1 MLDLRIYRA
10 AFVVVALALVV
21 VAFSLHSQQRGL
33 QTTLPPDAFD
43 AGQAMAILDGSTGQ
57 PGLAARFESRRPGS
71 KADFALADV
80 IARGL
85 ARPSGPAAFQVS
97 RHDFQARTIDGER
110 TLRTVIATRPG
121 TVSRQIVLVA
131 HRDAAARGSRAELS
145 GTAALL
151 ELAHVFAGRRTRRT
165 LTLVSTSGGSGGAAG
180 AADAAGR
187 LDGPVDAVIVLGDLA
202 ASATR
207 KPWIVPWSEGVGAA
221 SVRLRKTVDIALR
234 DETGQGAGAPRAT
247 AQLLRFAFPLTVSE
261 QGVFAAHG
269 MPAVQVGP
277 GGELGARSPDA
288 PVSLARMESFGR
300 AVLRSV
306 TALDAGPNIRPS
318 SPRGDI
324 VLKNQVVPAW
334 AIRLLVG
341 SLLVPPLLAVVDGV
355 FRVRR
360 RREQPAR
367 WFLWALAGALPFL
380 LLWGVAVLMR
390 LTGLIDAPPQPA
402 PPAAVAVR
410 PAALVAAGV
419 VLAIGWLLV
428 RLVAVRRVGTAGPP
442 GTAGSAAGVGLLT
455 CIATA
460 AVWIANPFAAAFLVL
475 AAHLWVLAVAPE
487 VRVAR
492 RGGLVMVTIG
502 LVPLAVAVL
511 AYGFS
516 LHAGPV
522 RLAWMGLLL
531 LAGGHVGIL
540 SGVIWSVVAACAC
553 GALVVVARRRAEP
566 SDPST
571 VRSRGPLTYAG
582 PGSLGG
588 TDSALRR

>member
-57 PGLAARFESRRPGS
+57 PGLVARFESRRPGS

-207 KPWIVPWSEGVGAA
+207 KPWIVPWSDGVGAA
-221 SVRLRKTVDIALR
+221 PVRLRKTVDIALR

-318 SPRGDI
+318 SPRGDV
-324 VLKNQVVPAW
+324 VLKNQIVPAW

-367 WFLWALAGALPFL
+367 WFLWTLAGALPFL

-402 PPAAVAVR
+402 PPPAVAVR
-410 PAALVAAGV
+410 PAALV
-419 VLAIGWLLV
+419 
-428 RLVAVRRVGTAGPP
+428 
-442 GTAGSAAGVGLLT
+442 AAGVGLLT

-460 AVWIANPFAAAFLVL
+460 AVWIVNPFAAAFLVL